1 MSDREQL
8 RALNEEALRLARDV
22 GGPLR
27 RLRLRLA
34 DAAVDLEWDDAGEA
48 GGTATR
54 PVAARTEDEEAATE
68 PTDQVLVRSPMVGTF
83 YHSPT
88 PGEPPFVSVGVVVE
102 RDTVIGIVE
111 AMKLMNRITAD
122 QSGVVRDVLVADGR
136 AVEFEQPLLV
146 LDPVPEHGWRNG

>member
-1 MSDREQL
+1 
-8 RALNEEALRLARDV
+8 
-22 GGPLR
+22 
-27 RLRLRLA
+27 
-34 DAAVDLEWDDAGEA
+34 
-48 GGTATR
+48 
-54 PVAARTEDEEAATE
+54 
-68 PTDQVLVRSPMVGTF
+68 
-83 YHSPT
+83 
-88 PGEPPFVSVGVVVE
+88 VSVGVVVE